1 MSAFPILFELDEL
14 SEVKA
19 LHAAINA
26 ALSAAQ
32 ERFDEAE
39 DACARVDE
47 DMDDATQ
54 AEKDYRLA
62 DEELQV
68 AKRLARYARAQILEL
83 ADAER
88 VLS

>member
-14 SEVKA
+14 AEVKA

-26 ALSAAQ
+26 AFSAAQ
-32 ERFDEAE
+32 EAFDEAE
-39 DACARVDE
+39 DACCRVDE
-47 DMDDATQ
+47 DMSDKTQ

-62 DEELQV
+62 DEALRV